1 MVISTNVLALER
13 SENAIS
19 NIGFSEPKEII
30 NITSRINGYLK
41 EWNFNKGDSI
51 NIDDLILTIED
62 DKSNPSI
69 NAIQRQIDAAEKDL
83 ASREKDCSPITT
95 HQK

>member
-51 NIDDLILTIED
+51 NIDDLILVRGVSHE
-62 DKSNPSI
+62 
-69 NAIQRQIDAAEKDL
+69 L
-83 ASREKDCSPITT
+83 AQNILQELNK
-95 HQK
+95 